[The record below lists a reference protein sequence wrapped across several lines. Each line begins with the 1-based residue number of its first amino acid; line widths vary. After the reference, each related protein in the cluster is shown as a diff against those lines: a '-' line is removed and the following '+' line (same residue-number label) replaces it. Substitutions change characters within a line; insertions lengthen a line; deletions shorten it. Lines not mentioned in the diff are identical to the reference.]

1 MLRAMHDFTPGHA
14 IVGGVL
20 IAVGL
25 AVVLIGTGR
34 IAGLSGITA
43 GIVRPMGGDRSWRV
57 SFLVAALVVGALF
70 ELSAPSTFD
79 AGPARPLWLI
89 AISGALVGFGTRLG
103 NGCTSGHGLCGL
115 GRFSKRSLVA
125 TCTFFG
131 IAVVTAT
138 IAGRLA

>member
-1 MLRAMHDFTPGHA
+1 MDDFTPGHA
-14 IVGGVL
+14 VVGGVL

-43 GIVRPMGGDRSWRV
+43 GIIRPTGGDRSWRV
-57 SFLVAALVVGALF
+57 SFLAAALVVGALF
-70 ELSAPSTFD
+70 ELAAPSTFD
-79 AGPARPLWLI
+79 AGPVRPLWLI
-89 AISGALVGFGTRLG
+89 AISGALVGVGTRLG

-125 TCTFFG
+125 TCTFFA

-138 IAGRLA
+138 VAGRLA

>member
-1 MLRAMHDFTPGHA
+1 MPDFTPGHA
-14 IVGGVL
+14 VVGGIL
-20 IAVGL
+20 IALGI

-34 IAGLSGITA
+34 IAGLSGIVA
-43 GIVRPMGGDRSWRV
+43 GILRPSSSDRGWRI
-57 SFLVAALVVGALF
+57 SFLVAALAVGAVF
-70 ELSAPSTFD
+70 ELAAPSTFD
-79 AGPARPLWLI
+79 AAPSHPLWLV
-89 AISGALVGFGTRLG
+89 AVSGALVGIGTRLG

-138 IAGRLA
+138 LVARWL

>member
-1 MLRAMHDFTPGHA
+1 MHDFTPGHA
-14 IVGGVL
+14 VVGGAL

-34 IAGLSGITA
+34 IAGLCGITA
-43 GIVRPMGGDRSWRV
+43 GIIRPTGGDRSWRV
-57 SFLVAALVVGALF
+57 SFLVAALAVGAVF
-70 ELSAPSTFD
+70 ELAAPATFD
-79 AGPARPLWLI
+79 AGPVHPLWLI
-89 AISGALVGFGTRLG
+89 AISGGLVGVGTRLA

>member
-1 MLRAMHDFTPGHA
+1 MHDFTPGHA
-14 IVGGVL
+14 MVGGVL

-43 GIVRPMGGDRSWRV
+43 GIIRPSGGANGERGWRI
-57 SFLVAALVVGALF
+57 SFLVAALVVGAMF
-70 ELSAPSTFD
+70 ELAAPATFD
-79 AGPARPLWLI
+79 AAPARPMWLI

-115 GRFSKRSLVA
+115 GRFSRRSLIA

-138 IAGRLA
+138 LAGRWL